1 MPLNPGLVNMQDK
14 NKKSKNKKQR
24 NGFSYTFINT
34 KYGKRIL
41 IVQGDSKI
49 WLREEDL
56 KALLSEILERAFK
69 YNPGKNAPYD

>member
-1 MPLNPGLVNMQDK
+1 MPDK

>member
-1 MPLNPGLVNMQDK
+1 MPDK

-24 NGFSYTFINT
+24 NGFSYTFTNT

>member
-1 MPLNPGLVNMQDK
+1 MQDK

-24 NGFSYTFINT
+24 NVFSYTFIDT